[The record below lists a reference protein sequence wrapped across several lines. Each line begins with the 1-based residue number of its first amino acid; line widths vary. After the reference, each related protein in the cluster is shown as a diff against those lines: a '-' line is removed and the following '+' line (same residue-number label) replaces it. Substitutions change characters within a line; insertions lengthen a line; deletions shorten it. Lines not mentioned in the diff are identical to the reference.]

1 MVTCCGLDEVYSS
14 IVTQE
19 ASPIQDIYIGEW
31 ISRERGRLGAQGVGR
46 CEVDFEWGRVEKDQ
60 GYMDMRRRIS
70 VRERS
75 RNNIFLAPSF
85 WEREKVVIGCVVWF
99 VRGSMLN

>member
-14 IVTQE
+14 TVTQE

-31 ISRERGRLGAQGVGR
+31 ISRERGRLRAQGVGK

-60 GYMDMRRRIS
+60 RVYGHAAADICARTES
-70 VRERS
+70 E
-75 RNNIFLAPSF
+75 
-85 WEREKVVIGCVVWF
+85 
-99 VRGSMLN
+99 